1 MTINGMTKT
10 MSKDQVTLSK
20 LIYFKKR
27 DLDWV
32 EELLRQGVDPNC
44 TEYELI
50 KKELAE
56 LESELKE
63 IRRKNND
70 S

>member
-1 MTINGMTKT
+1 MAINGMTKT
-10 MSKDQVTLSK
+10 MSKDQATLSK

-32 EELLRQGVDPNC
+32 EELLRQGVDPTC
-44 TEYELI
+44 TGYELI

-56 LESELKE
+56 LESEFKGNSE
-63 IRRKNND
+63 KK
-70 S
+70 

>member
-1 MTINGMTKT
+1 MTINGMTKI
-10 MSKDQVTLSK
+10 MSKDQATLSK

-32 EELLRQGVDPNC
+32 EELLRQGVDPTC

-56 LESELKE
+56 LESEFKGNSE
-63 IRRKNND
+63 KK
-70 S
+70 

>member
-1 MTINGMTKT
+1 MAINGMTKT
-10 MSKDQVTLSK
+10 MSKDKATLSK

-32 EELLRQGVDPNC
+32 EELLRQGVDLTC

-56 LESELKE
+56 LESEFKGNSE
-63 IRRKNND
+63 KK
-70 S
+70 